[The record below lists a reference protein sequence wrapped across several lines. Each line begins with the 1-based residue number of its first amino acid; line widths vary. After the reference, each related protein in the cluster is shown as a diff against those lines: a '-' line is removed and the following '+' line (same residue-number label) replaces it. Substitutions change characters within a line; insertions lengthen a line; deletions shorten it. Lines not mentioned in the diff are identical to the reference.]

1 MSRAESQALDAQSA
15 AERRRQ
21 QRTAASER
29 AAALVRETGISSAQR
44 GALKVARACVHLYRW
59 GWASPSTVDLVA
71 QDSRGGYAQRLRRQ
85 GLVKISEPI
94 HGAPG
99 TRYVPRFAVYLTGA
113 GRERALRELDPSQ
126 VRDESD
132 ASASRVRVPAVS
144 RLEHEQRVQ
153 LIVLDYIARGTYVDF
168 LSPLELAHQSQPGW
182 KQPDAILIG
191 GGGMDGGMFTACELE
206 LTAKSEH
213 RSEDFIYRLIV
224 GMEKA
229 RWAECIV
236 ICGSSAIRSR
246 YESLVKPGAIV
257 QRWIGGEVQ
266 GTIKVTRAESE
277 AFKILPL
284 LP

>member
-1 MSRAESQALDAQSA
+1 
-15 AERRRQ
+15 
-21 QRTAASER
+21 
-29 AAALVRETGISSAQR
+29 
-44 GALKVARACVHLYRW
+44 VHLYRW
-59 GWASPSTVDLVA
+59 GWASPSTLDLVA
-71 QDSRGGYAQRLRRQ
+71 EDPRGGFAQRLKRA
-85 GLVKISEPI
+85 GLVKITEAI

-99 TRYVPRFAVYLTGA
+99 TRYVPRCAVHLTSE
-113 GRERALRELDPSQ
+113 GRERALRALDPSL

-144 RLEHEQRVQ
+144 QLEHAQRVQ
-153 LIVLDYIARGTYVDF
+153 LIVLDYLKRGTYVDF

-191 GGGMDGGMFTACELE
+191 GGMDDGMFTACELE

-266 GTIKVTRAESE
+266 GTIKVTRKVTRDESE

-284 LP
+284 P